1 MLRAKGAASQLNHG
15 TGTSIR
21 GLLVRSCTVYKLRY
35 VRIVNYQT
43 DASVSLSDIIS
54 LKKIGRKKDEKSMVF
69 IFDKH
74 KNLKIF

>member
-54 LKKIGRKKDEKSMVF
+54 LKKKLVEKKTKRAWFSYS
-69 IFDKH
+69 INIKT
-74 KNLKIF
+74 